1 MIFKREEALD
11 AAFVQKVLFILFIV
25 AISALVFKLMGLW
38 LLVFG
43 AIVVAVVL
51 RAIAEPLSRLTR
63 LPESVAVLLALLSV
77 VLLLVGV
84 SYLFGRE
91 IVSQTQELRS
101 QIPMAWENFQSQL
114 ENTEIGAFLLEQV
127 DDIWRQASGALSV
140 IPRVA
145 GGIAESL
152 GNLLVVVVAGIFIA
166 INPRSYRDGIVRLFP
181 PKHKERTRDTLN
193 ATGHALQQWLVAQC
207 FSMVLVGTLTAIG
220 LSIIGV
226 PSAVALGL
234 ITGLA
239 QFVPMV
245 GPIVSTIP
253 GLLLAGVQG
262 WEMMLWTLLVYTG
275 VSQLESNF
283 ITPMV
288 QKQVT
293 SISPVVVLFAVL
305 GFGSL
310 FGPLGVLFATP
321 LAVVAHTLVMKLYVG
336 EVLHDHKAVDRAV
349 PDHEDKKK

>member
-1 MIFKREEALD
+1 MIFKRDDALD
-11 AAFVQKVLFILFIV
+11 AVFVQKVLFILFLIAV
-25 AISALVFKLMGLW
+25 SALVLKLLSLW

-43 AIVVAVVL
+43 AVVVAVVL

-63 LPESVAVLLALLSV
+63 LPESISVLLALLMV
-77 VLLLVGV
+77 ALVLIGI
-84 SYLFGRE
+84 SYMFGRE
-91 IVSQTQELRS
+91 IVEQTTDLRA
-101 QIPMAWENFQSQL
+101 QIPVAWERLQGQL
-114 ENTEIGAFLLEQV
+114 ATTEVGGFLLDQV
-127 DDIWRQASGALSV
+127 DDIRRQASGALSI

-181 PKHKERTRDTLN
+181 VKYKERTRDTLN
-193 ATGHALQQWLVAQC
+193 ATGRALRQWLVAQC

-220 LSIIGV
+220 LTIIGV
-226 PSAVALGL
+226 PSALALGL

-245 GPIVSTIP
+245 GPVVSTVP
-253 GLLLAGVQG
+253 GLLLAGAQG
-262 WEMMLWTLLVYTG
+262 WDMMLWTLLVYTG
-275 VSQLESNF
+275 VSQLEANL

-288 QKQVT
+288 QRQVT

-336 EVLHDHKAVDRAV
+336 EVLHDPQAAEKEKR
-349 PDHEDKKK
+349 